1 MTLNTTHLAYMKL
14 TKDSISPYI
23 IGTMRLGTWG
33 SNLNTTE
40 YERFIE
46 GCLDLDL
53 IDFDHADIYGH
64 YTTEND
70 FGNVLKSR
78 KDLRKKMRITTKC
91 GIKLTSENR
100 PEHKIKSYDLSAE
113 HIIASVEKSLASL
126 QTDYIDVLLLHRPD
140 YLFNPHE
147 IAAAFSKLKKEGK
160 VLDFGVSNFSPSQFD
175 LLHSLT
181 PLVTNQVEISL
192 LHRNAFEDGTL
203 DQCQKLNVIPTAWS
217 PLGGGLLFKEG
228 ADEKI
233 QAIQKTLSTLA
244 EKYSATSDQILYAW
258 LRKHPA
264 GIIPV
269 LGTSKIER
277 IQIAKQA
284 LDITLTHE
292 EWYML
297 WEAALGSE
305 VD

>member
-1 MTLNTTHLAYMKL
+1 MEF
-14 TKDSISPYI
+14 TKDIVSPYI

-33 SNLNTTE
+33 SNLSTAD

-46 GCLDLDL
+46 GCMELNL

-64 YTTEND
+64 YTTEED
-70 FGNVLKSR
+70 FGKVLKTR
-78 KDLRKKMRITTKC
+78 KDLRSKMRITTKC
-91 GIKLTSENR
+91 GIKLVSENR
-100 PEHKIKSYDLSAE
+100 SEHGLKSYDLSAS
-113 HIIASVEKSLASL
+113 HIEASVNKSLASL
-126 QTDYIDVLLLHRPD
+126 HTDYLDVLLLHRPD
-140 YLFNPHE
+140 YLFDPHE
-147 IAAAFSKLKKEGK
+147 IAEVFTKLKKEGK
-160 VLDFGVSNFSPSQFD
+160 VLAFGVSNFSPSQFD

-203 DQCQKLNVIPTAWS
+203 DQCQKLKVVPSAWS
-217 PLGGGLLFKEG
+217 PLGGGQLFKNST
-228 ADEKI
+228 DSKI
-233 QAIQKTLSTLA
+233 KGIQKVLAQLA
-244 EKYSATSDQILYAW
+244 EKHNAASDQILYAW

-277 IQIAKQA
+277 IRAAHQA
-284 LDITLTHE
+284 LKIELTHE

-297 WEAALGSE
+297 WEAALGRE
-305 VD
+305 ID

>member
-1 MTLNTTHLAYMKL
+1 MKL

-33 SNLNTTE
+33 SNLSTAE
-40 YERFIE
+40 YENFIE
-46 GCLDLDL
+46 GCLDLNL

-64 YTTEND
+64 YTTEDD

-78 KDLRKKMRITTKC
+78 KDLRQKMRITTKC
-91 GIKLTSENR
+91 GIKLISENR
-100 PEHKIKSYDLSAE
+100 TEHQIKSYDLTSK
-113 HIIASVEKSLASL
+113 HIEASVEKSLKSL
-126 QTDYIDVLLLHRPD
+126 STDYLDVLLLHRPD
-140 YLFNPHE
+140 YLFDPYE
-147 IAAAFSKLKKEGK
+147 IAETFSKLKKEGK
-160 VLDFGVSNFSPSQFD
+160 VLEFGVSNFSPSQFD
-175 LLHSLT
+175 VLNSLT

-203 DQCQKLNVIPTAWS
+203 DQCQKLKIIPSAWS
-217 PLGGGLLFKEG
+217 PLGGGLLFKESS
-228 ADEKI
+228 DTKI
-233 QAIQKTLSTLA
+233 KAIQSTLA
-244 EKYSATSDQILYAW
+244 TLAKKYDAATDQILYAW

-277 IQIAKQA
+277 IKAAQEA
-284 LDITLTHE
+284 LTIELTHE

-297 WEAALGSE
+297 WEAALGRE
-305 VD
+305 ID